1 MPCQSPPKQVPV
13 ASPIEPAF
21 LSMSQQSQ
29 LNMAPN
35 STTINQ
41 QSQQQQGPPQLPGP
55 PGQGGPTQG
64 QGQAKKQSGPA
75 VQARNGYNEKA
86 MAEIRNSLRPFE
98 QADQPF
104 KSVNSNGVLS
114 ESMYRETIQTLMS
127 MGLDEVRSILEYF
140 EYGGLK
146 LPLCFNYST
155 NLSKNQSIGLV
166 A

>member
-41 QSQQQQGPPQLPGP
+41 QSQQQGPPQVQGPLGQGPPS
-55 PGQGGPTQG
+55 QGGPAQG

-127 MGLDEVRSILEYF
+127 MGLDEVRSILQHYPI
-140 EYGGLK
+140 EYGSLK
-146 LPLCFNYST
+146 LPITLP
-155 NLSKNQSIGLV
+155 I
-166 A
+166 

>member
-1 MPCQSPPKQVPV
+1 MPCRSPKQVPV

-41 QSQQQQGPPQLPGP
+41 QSQQQGPPQLQGP
-55 PGQGGPTQG
+55 PGQGGPAQG
-64 QGQAKKQSGPA
+64 QGQAKKQTGP
-75 VQARNGYNEKA
+75 ARNGYNEKA

-127 MGLDEVRSILEYF
+127 MGLDEVRHIF
-140 EYGGLK
+140 EISCLNIK
-146 LPLCFNYST
+146 
-155 NLSKNQSIGLV
+155 I
-166 A
+166 